1 MKLEPLKSSKSDDI
15 AAVGL
20 PPLPESVI
28 DAFKTEFDIFLDALP
43 EQLSKRLRSHQRGLA
58 KLHESLVE
66 VIADVGEPIRL
77 CMRNGEYETLDVVL
91 NADAMEKTR
100 KRWQRNDIKIG
111 KDKRVALS
119 GTLHRISVKFDR
131 NNEIDGL
138 TCRVGKEKKQYTK
151 KKL

>member
-28 DAFKTEFDIFLDALP
+28 DAFKNEFDIFLDALP
-43 EQLSKRLRSHQRGLA
+43 EQLSKRLRSHERGLA
-58 KLHESLVE
+58 TLRESLVE
-66 VIADVGEPIRL
+66 VIADVGEPVRL
-77 CMRNGEYETLDVVL
+77 CMRNGENETLDIII

-100 KRWQRNDIKIG
+100 KRWQRNDITIG
-111 KDKRVALS
+111 KDKRVALA

-131 NNEIDGL
+131 NHEIDGL
-138 TCRVGKEKKQYTK
+138 TCRVGKK
-151 KKL
+151 KKKKYSFF